1 METTQIRELRS
12 RIGRA
17 IRRLRKEER
26 VSASYL
32 AKVLG
37 VSQSTV
43 SRVEAGSLSLPA
55 EKLCFLAQSFN
66 RPLSF
71 FVGEQS
77 PTAYTSEDILR
88 AGLVHYGASHLKA
101 KRTIDVQKHFK
112 TYEGFLNSALFEV
125 SDPRFAAALA
135 TTLYRQAAQNKIN
148 PIRVV
153 AGLQHRELAR
163 YLLTILW
170 FLRKALNNVKRPSV
184 ERKRVER
191 FVTKLSEEIGRK
203 YKTELAS
210 PFSLKSSDD
219 VSLFINASLR
229 T

>member
-1 METTQIRELRS
+1 METKQIKELRS

-17 IRRLRKEER
+17 IRKLRQEEG
-26 VSASYL
+26 VSTSYI

-37 VSQSTV
+37 VSQSTI
-43 SRVEAGSLSLPA
+43 SRIESGTLSLQA
-55 EKLCFLAQSFN
+55 EKLCFLAQSFS

-77 PTAYTSEDILR
+77 PTTFTSEDVLR
-88 AGLVHYGASHLKA
+88 AGLVQYGAAHLKA
-101 KRTIDVQKHFK
+101 KRTIDVKEHYK
-112 TYEGFLNSALFEV
+112 TYEEFLNAVLYEV
-125 SDPRFAAALA
+125 GDPRLAAALA
-135 TTLYRQAAQNKIN
+135 TTIYAQAAQNKIN

-163 YLLTILW
+163 YLLALLW
-170 FLRKALNNVKRPSV
+170 FLKKALHNVKRPSL

-191 FVTKLSEEIGRK
+191 VVTKLVEEIGRQ
-203 YKTELAS
+203 YETTQAS

-219 VSLFINASLR
+219 VSLFINESLR